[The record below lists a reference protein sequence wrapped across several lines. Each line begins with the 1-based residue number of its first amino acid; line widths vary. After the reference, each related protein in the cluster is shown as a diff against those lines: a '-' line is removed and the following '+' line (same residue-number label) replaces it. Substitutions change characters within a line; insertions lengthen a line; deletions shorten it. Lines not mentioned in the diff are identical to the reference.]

1 MNAWS
6 VDYSVDSE
14 NPALVEMC
22 MNCRYTDC
30 PGICTDYKNKLR
42 DLYNV
47 RRIRRRP
54 KAERVPGNE
63 SGLYTA
69 FGEQHTVWEWSQ
81 IYGIRYKT
89 LYERIRRSGM
99 TMEEALTRPLKKAG
113 IPKVYTV
120 GGESRTI
127 KEWSEVTG
135 LPLNTIYARLARGW
149 TPGQA
154 VGREPRL

>member
-1 MNAWS
+1 MNYDAGS
-6 VDYSVDSE
+6 D
-14 NPALVEMC
+14 NPTLIALC
-22 MNCRYTDC
+22 MNCTREDC
-30 PGICTDYKNKLR
+30 EGICMEYKQLMR

-69 FGEQHTVWEWSQ
+69 FGERHTVWEWSQ

-99 TMEEALTRPLKKAG
+99 TMEEALTRPLKKAS

-127 KEWSEVTG
+127 KEWSQVTG
-135 LPLNTIYARLARGW
+135 LSLNTIYARLARGW